1 MNGVKTEILV
11 PFADM
16 LNHRLPKQ
24 TAWNYSNEMNGF
36 VIESIEE
43 VEIGNEVFDSYG
55 RKCNFR
61 FLLNYGFVLPNNA
74 DNEIVIGF

>member
-24 TAWNYSNEMNGF
+24 TAWNYSDEMNGF
-36 VIESIEE
+36 VIESI
-43 VEIGNEVFDSYG
+43 
-55 RKCNFR
+55 
-61 FLLNYGFVLPNNA
+61 
-74 DNEIVIGF
+74 